1 MADTTISQLSRQ
13 NNANTGLVVPVSD
26 GTNTI
31 GVPISAVLTS
41 SGYIG
46 TDGIQIPIGTSEQR
60 PSTSS
65 NILRKNSTTG
75 YFEYFDAT
83 STAWKNIIDSSQIY
97 NFSGTITFN
106 NCGATGR
113 MGPSLFQA
121 RSTYT
126 SQPFQSTWLNNI
138 DLFNVEQGTQY
149 WVVPKTGNYTIT
161 TAGAGRARQHDG
173 QGAIIQSTHT
183 LYAGELLRIIVGQL
197 GLVTTY
203 TYNCGGH
210 GASCCSIFRRMG
222 TNILHIPLSIGGGG
236 AGSSNNTIRSIYSQ
250 RNGQYTNSGIPEG
263 GFGSLWTVSYDANS
277 GLTNFWP
284 GGGGAGWIRDGA
296 VGGIGASTTKKNNSG
311 GALINNALG
320 GFHETGMHGGFGGG
334 GGTGRDGGA
343 SGGGGGYNG
352 GNALAWNG
360 NEQNDIETGGG
371 SYTGLGASQI
381 NVGLNTGHGYVTIT
395 L

>member
-1 MADTTISQLSRQ
+1 MPDTTISQLTRQ
-13 NNANTGLVVPVSD
+13 NNANTGLVVPASD
-26 GTNTI
+26 GTSTLGI
-31 GVPISAVLTS
+31 PVSSLLTAT
-41 SGYIG
+41 GDIG
-46 TDGIQIPIGTSEQR
+46 TGGIQIPIGTTEQR
-60 PSTSS
+60 PITTS
-65 NILRKNSTTG
+65 NVVRKNSSTG
-75 YFEYFDAT
+75 YFEYFDN
-83 STAWKNIIDSSQIY
+83 SSSAWKNIIDPSQIY

-126 SQPFQSTWLNNI
+126 SQPFQSIWLNNLN
-138 DLFNVEQGTQY
+138 LFNVEQGAQY
-149 WVVPKTGNYTIT
+149 WVVPKTGNYIIT

-197 GLVTTY
+197 GTVTTY

-210 GASCCSIFRRMG
+210 GASCCSVFRRIG
-222 TNILHIPLSIGGGG
+222 TNLLHIPLSIGGGG
-236 AGSSNNTIRSIYSQ
+236 AGASENTIRSIYSQ

-263 GFGSLWTVSYDANS
+263 GFGSVWTTNYAT
-277 GLTNFWP
+277 GTLTNYWP
-284 GGGGAGWIRDGA
+284 GGGGAGWLRDGA
-296 VGGIGASTTKKNNSG
+296 VGGLGPGTTKKNNSG

-320 GFHETGMHGGFGGG
+320 GFQETGMHGGFGGG

-371 SYTGLGASQI
+371 SYTGLEASQI